1 MKKSIKKLW
10 LSALRSG
17 KYKQGHNQL
26 KSGDHYCCLGVLCDL
41 YAKKMKDDRV
51 GFNGDVFTTQSGIEE
66 TTLPFEVMQWSGI
79 PDSNGRT
86 PFKDSSPYSLADIN
100 DEGISFSEI
109 ADVIEEKF

>member
-1 MKKSIKKLW
+1 MKKPIKELW

-17 KYKQGHNQL
+17 EYKQATDSL
-26 KSGDHYCCLGVLCDL
+26 KHDENYCCLGVLCDL
-41 YAKKMKDDRV
+41 YAKEMKDDRIR
-51 GFNGDVFTTQSGIEE
+51 FNGDVFITPSGKEE

-100 DEGISFSEI
+100 DKGISFSEI
-109 ADVIEEKF
+109 ADVI